1 MVEAQREEPLLLRA
15 QRVRLRLRRQLDGAD
30 IDLQAYG
37 DSHADFRAGLPM
49 EQRLYQTERR
59 RRRDMAIM
67 LLVDVS
73 GSNDGWIA
81 KMVRPRPGALGRIP
95 ALLGERGAQERQA
108 IEPNT
113 FSCTKQSRDAGVFG
127 P

>member
-1 MVEAQREEPLLLRA
+1 MKNRCRFELLRA

-37 DSHADFRAGLPM
+37 NSHADFRAGLPM
-49 EQRLYQTERR
+49 AQRLSQIERR
-59 RRRDMAIM
+59 IRPDMAIM

-73 GSNDGWIA
+73 GSNNGWIA

-95 ALLGERGAQERQA
+95 ALLCERGAQERRVV
-108 IEPNT
+108 EPNT
-113 FSCTKQSRDAGVFG
+113 FSRTKRSRDAGVFG